1 MPELG
6 MFLFSSWQMSI
17 ARCDHARHVDKWA
30 LFPGHVWVQWS
41 HYLPSKLKREFVCAS
56 PQTGLERAAYP
67 SLFISLSQ
75 NLHLEPKLV
84 LKLMGRPIYPWYK
97 QSEGQS
103 VSPLLLQPFAM
114 FKLLESNIYSIFLVS
129 QSKYN
134 LKHLE
139 NPYMLV
145 MLQ

>member
-1 MPELG
+1 
-6 MFLFSSWQMSI
+6 
-17 ARCDHARHVDKWA
+17 
-30 LFPGHVWVQWS
+30 
-41 HYLPSKLKREFVCAS
+41 
-56 PQTGLERAAYP
+56 
-67 SLFISLSQ
+67 
-75 NLHLEPKLV
+75 
-84 LKLMGRPIYPWYK
+84 MGRPIYPWYK